1 MDFGFGTD
9 PSFVVK
15 IFVLENIQTIYIA
28 AEASGRVPM
37 DQLPSLLRSVLDSD
51 YDLVKADSSQPGTI
65 EFLNAR
71 GFPNVI
77 GAKKGPGSV
86 KSGINFMSGY
96 KIVIHPSCE
105 QVRDEA
111 RLYSFMTDKLSGRV
125 LPGRVPVDAN
135 NHGWDASR
143 YALEDYIAQ
152 PDSSEDPFGG
162 VVKLW

>member
-1 MDFGFGTD
+1 MLEVF
-9 PSFVVK
+9 PMSSELRR
-15 IFVLENIQTIYIA
+15 VLEA
-28 AEASGRVPM
+28 LSPASISCPVIK
-37 DQLPSLLRSVLDSD
+37 LPND
-51 YDLVKADSSQPGTI
+51 
-65 EFLNAR
+65 
-71 GFPNVI
+71 
-77 GAKKGPGSV
+77 
-86 KSGINFMSGY
+86 
-96 KIVIHPSCE
+96 PSCE
-105 QVRDEA
+105 QMRDEA

>member
-1 MDFGFGTD
+1 
-9 PSFVVK
+9 
-15 IFVLENIQTIYIA
+15 
-28 AEASGRVPM
+28 M
-37 DQLPSLLRSVLDSD
+37 DQLPTLLRSVVDSD

-96 KIVIHPSCE
+96 KIIIHPQCE
-105 QVRDEA
+105 MMRDEA
-111 RLYSFMTDKLSGRV
+111 RLYSFMTDKMSGKV

-135 NHGWDASR
+135 NHGWDATR
-143 YALEDYIAQ
+143 YALEDHIAQ
-152 PDSSEDPFGG
+152 PDSGDDPFGG

>member
-1 MDFGFGTD
+1 M
-9 PSFVVK
+9 P
-15 IFVLENIQTIYIA
+15 
-28 AEASGRVPM
+28 P
-37 DQLPSLLRSVLDSD
+37 
-51 YDLVKADSSQPGTI
+51 
-65 EFLNAR
+65 
-71 GFPNVI
+71 

-86 KSGINFMSGY
+86 GSGTNLCPVINYQS
-96 KIVIHPSCE
+96 IHPGE
-105 QVRDEA
+105 QMRDEA